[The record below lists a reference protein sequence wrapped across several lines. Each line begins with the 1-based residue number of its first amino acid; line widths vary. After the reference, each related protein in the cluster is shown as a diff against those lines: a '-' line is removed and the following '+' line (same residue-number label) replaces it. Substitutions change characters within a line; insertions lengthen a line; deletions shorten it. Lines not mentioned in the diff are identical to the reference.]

1 MIRYSI
7 IYCTITGDCMS
18 RKHLPILFIAVLLL
32 SFAISPIQ
40 ANPSGIIGLRIM
52 ADEASKL
59 SNLDQ
64 FDGKLI
70 DYGSFIW
77 LIPTPGD
84 LTLLRNTGISYQ
96 LVDDAYRLSLGG
108 QSADPLVSELIF
120 VENAKE
126 KLTTLEEGLHLVQF
140 YGPTKTEWLETLE
153 NNGVSIIQYIHPFT
167 YVVWGELTV
176 MKDVTHQAPVR
187 WSGAFAS
194 SYALQSQFITRDNE
208 PIKVRAMSIPQAGLD
223 SILQSIVDL
232 GGQNIAVNST
242 ADPVFDLITFLIPGG
257 QMESIAAL
265 PGIYAVQPVS
275 TSGGDRGELSSQV
288 NVNNYD
294 GVNRAF
300 TGYTA
305 WLDAVDLSG
314 HNVIVANV
322 DSGIAQSHPDLIN
335 RLLPCTGTSCNDG
348 SESSHGTHT
357 AGIIAGDAS
366 SAVTDG
372 QGFLRGL
379 GMAPGASLIDQL
391 YNPTYAEP
399 NGVLTLMAESV
410 RNGAVIS
417 GNSWGPSDTALGYD
431 MDTRLVDIGV
441 RDADPLQE
449 GNQPVSYILSIM
461 NGSGGASSQG
471 TPDEAKNIL
480 SVGSTYLQNS
490 NGTQR
495 LDIDNISPNSAHGP
509 ALDGRNI
516 PLLVAPGYSVD
527 STVTDAGYMLMGGTS
542 MASPQVTGAVALF
555 YERYRNLYGV
565 DPSPALVKAAFLPV
579 AHDLAGNLDADGNL
593 LGHPFDSKQGWGR
606 LNAEVVLD
614 PSMTVLYFD
623 QGMRFDATGETFTM
637 NMAEN
642 RTIRELRA
650 MLVWTDAP
658 GHGLGGSDPAWVND
672 LDLSITIN
680 GQTFWGNNFGADGF
694 SIPGSKAD
702 EMHNT
707 EGIFLSELPS
717 SNFVIKVIAA
727 NINSDGVPNVGD
739 DTDQDFALVVYI
751 DYEVFD
757 GNYQIFI
764 PLISH

>member
-1 MIRYSI
+1 
-7 IYCTITGDCMS
+7 MS
-18 RKHLPILFIAVLLL
+18 RKHLPILFIAGLLL

-40 ANPSGIIGLRIM
+40 ANPSGTIGLRIM

-64 FDGKLI
+64 FDGKMI
-70 DYGSFIW
+70 DYGSFLW

-84 LTLLRNTGISYQ
+84 LTLIRNAGVAYQ
-96 LVDDAYRLSLGG
+96 LVDDPYRLSLGG
-108 QSADPLVSELIF
+108 KSADPLVSAPIF

-126 KLTTLEEGLHLVQF
+126 KLTASGEGLHLVQF
-140 YGPTKTEWLETLE
+140 YGPTKVEWLETLE
-153 NNGVSIIQYIHPFT
+153 NNRVSIIQYIHPFT
-167 YVVWGELTV
+167 YVVWGDLTV
-176 MKDVTHQAPVR
+176 MKDVTNQAPVR
-187 WSGAFAS
+187 WSGAFAH
-194 SYALQSQFITRDNE
+194 SYALPKQFITQDNV

-232 GGQNIAVNST
+232 GGQNIAANST
-242 ADPVFDLITFLIPGG
+242 ADPVFDLITFSIPGG
-257 QMESIAAL
+257 QLENIAAL
-265 PGIYAVQPVS
+265 PGIYAVQPIS

-294 GVNRAF
+294 GTNRAF
-300 TGYTA
+300 TGYMA

-314 HNVIVANV
+314 GGVIVANV
-322 DSGIAQSHPDLIN
+322 DSGMDQDHPDLIS
-335 RLLPCTGTSCNDG
+335 RLLPCIGTSCNVDT
-348 SESSHGTHT
+348 ESKHGTHT
-357 AGIIAGDAS
+357 AGIVAGDAS
-366 SAVTDG
+366 SGVTDG

-379 GMAPGASLIDQL
+379 GMAPGAALIDQL
-391 YNPTYAEP
+391 YSPTYQET
-399 NGVLTLMAESV
+399 NGVLNLMTVSV

-431 MDTRLVDIGV
+431 MDTRMVDIGV
-441 RDADPLQE
+441 RDANPLEE
-449 GNQPVSYILSIM
+449 GNQPFSYILSIM
-461 NGSGGASSQG
+461 NGSGGVSSQG

-495 LDIDNISPNSAHGP
+495 LDIDNISLNSAHGP

-516 PLLVAPGYSVD
+516 PLMVAPGYWVD
-527 STVTDAGYMLMGGTS
+527 STVTNAGYMLMGGTS

-555 YERYRNLYGV
+555 YERYHNLYGI

-606 LNAEVVLD
+606 LNAESVLD
-614 PSMTVLYFD
+614 PSMSVLYFD
-623 QGMRFDATGETFTM
+623 QGMRFDTTGETFTM
-637 NMAEN
+637 NMADS
-642 RTIRELRA
+642 RTIRGLRA

-672 LDLSITIN
+672 LDLSITID
-680 GQTFWGNNFGADGF
+680 GQTFWGNNFGTDGF
-694 SIPGSKAD
+694 SIPGSTPD
-702 EMHNT
+702 MMHNT

-717 SNFVIKVIAA
+717 SSFEIKVTAA
-727 NINSDGVPNVGD
+727 NIAGDGVPNVGD
-739 DTDQDFALVVYI
+739 DTDQDFALVLYI
-751 DYEVFD
+751 DYED
-757 GNYQIFI
+757 LGGDYQIFI
-764 PLISH
+764 PLVSH